1 VVIAPERETPLTAGV
16 TAGLHGRL
24 EAGETGFCRRS
35 FRVACPPLPGVY
47 ALLDAAGNIV
57 YVGKSRCL
65 RARLGSYLRARDL
78 SEKAGRMMTVARTIV
93 WEVLPD
99 ELASRLREVELIRA
113 LKPRYNVQY
122 NPARKRRGYLV
133 LTSELA
139 PRVLVSVEKPA
150 RAACLMAVGPLPSRR
165 RLERAAQLLNDLL
178 QLQTCP
184 TGLSLSWQSARERP
198 GCLRYELRECLGP
211 CVGATSAAVYQ
222 AQVERARSFLLGKD
236 LTLLHEL
243 QARMQV
249 HAEALAFERAAFE
262 RDRWQL
268 LRSLVRKMRWLR
280 RTRRNFDFVYPLAS
294 ATGATTWYLLRG
306 GQVSAALPEPKD
318 APAAD
323 HVVDLIGRVYAADGA
338 RQRRAWPDS
347 LGGENLALVARWF
360 REHPD
365 EKARLL
371 RPAEA
376 LARCRRT
383 EASPGGS

>member
-1 VVIAPERETPLTAGV
+1 VVIAPERETPLTAGI

-24 EAGETGFCRRS
+24 EATEAGFCRRS
-35 FRVACPPLPGVY
+35 FRAACPPLPGVY
-47 ALLDAAGNIV
+47 ALLDAEGSIV

-65 RARLGSYLRARDL
+65 RARLGSYLRARNL
-78 SEKAGRMMTVARTIV
+78 SEKAGRLMTVARTIV

-139 PRVLVSVEKPA
+139 PRVVVAVEKPP
-150 RAACLMAVGPLPSRR
+150 RTACLMAVGPLPSRR

-178 QLQTCP
+178 LLQTCP
-184 TGLSLSWQSARERP
+184 TGLTLSWQSARQRP

-211 CVGATSAAVYQ
+211 CIGATTEAVYQ

-236 LTLLHEL
+236 LTLLYGL
-243 QARMQV
+243 KARMQA

-268 LRSLVRKMRWLR
+268 LRWLTRKMRWLR
-280 RTRRNFDFVYPLAS
+280 RTRRDFDFVYPLVS
-294 ATGATTWYLLRG
+294 ETGRATWYLLRG
-306 GQVSAALPEPKD
+306 GQVSAALPEPTD
-318 APAAD
+318 TPAAD
-323 HVVDLIGRVYAADGA
+323 CVADLIGRVYAADAA

-360 REHPD
+360 REHPE

-376 LARCRRT
+376 LAQCRRT
-383 EASPGGS
+383 DVARLF